1 MRKIELDKLPKYSP
15 WVARLLNIDP
25 FPRPERTIAKIYAEY
40 DKDKFAKLRQ
50 FYEQNPGLGIEELR
64 GIEEDFSPP
73 EKELCVSQRNGLF
86 LMPAAEVQRQD
97 RQIILDS
104 LLPYLAEN
112 RVVIELGC
120 GYGYNLGVLREA
132 KPDHLFI
139 GGDYSQNAVS
149 LGRKLFKNQ
158 PAVTVTQFN
167 FYDETWSIFD
177 TVAEKALV
185 FTNHAIEQ
193 LPSAKSIMSTFA
205 RYSQK
210 IACVIHL
217 EPVFEFNDSD
227 TVLGLMRQNYLLTN
241 DYNRDLFTCLKEM
254 GIKIIRTENDLFG
267 PNPLNPT
274 SLIVWQFQQ

>member
-1 MRKIELDKLPKYSP
+1 MRKIELDELPKYSP
-15 WVARLLNIDP
+15 WVARLLNIDS
-25 FPRPERTIAKIYAEY
+25 FPKPERTIAKIDAEY

-50 FYEQNPGLGIEELR
+50 FYEQHPSIGIEELR
-64 GIEEDFSPP
+64 RIEEDFLPP
-73 EKELCVSQRNGLF
+73 EKETCISQRNELF

-97 RQIILDS
+97 RQIILDN

-120 GYGYNLGVLREA
+120 GYGYNLGVLRDA

-139 GGDYSQNAVS
+139 GGDYSQNAVN
-149 LGRKLFKNQ
+149 LGRKLFKDQ
-158 PAVTVTQFN
+158 PEVTVTQFN
-167 FYDETWSIFD
+167 FYDESWSIFD
-177 TVAEKALV
+177 TMAEKALV

-193 LPSAKSIMSTFA
+193 LPSAKSVLSTFNKY
-205 RYSQK
+205 RQK
-210 IACVIHL
+210 IACVVHL

-227 TVLGLMRQNYLLTN
+227 TVLGLMRQSYLLTN

-254 GIKIIRTENDLFG
+254 GVKILRTENGLFG

-274 SLIVWQFQQ
+274 SLIVWQFQ